1 MAVFEQSNIYSTTSS
16 YTSKKCTQSRP
27 AISLGTLL
35 YFHCTGFD
43 KQNRPISWRKFGQFE
58 IWNILKLTSM
68 QQLINFHAWES
79 EQLLRLMHDKSKE
92 TGSNI
97 ETFTVVVDASGW
109 SISQATG
116 DAFTFIKG
124 DISCDIEAEFNFS
137 I

>member
-1 MAVFEQSNIYSTTSS
+1 MYLTTFIN
-16 YTSKKCTQSRP
+16 TSKECTSLQH
-27 AISLGTLL
+27 AISLNVLL
-35 YFHCTGFD
+35 FAQSIGFD

-109 SISQATG
+109 AISQATG

-124 DISCDIEAEFNFS
+124 DLLVM
-137 I
+137 

>member
-1 MAVFEQSNIYSTTSS
+1 
-16 YTSKKCTQSRP
+16 
-27 AISLGTLL
+27 
-35 YFHCTGFD
+35 
-43 KQNRPISWRKFGQFE
+43 
-58 IWNILKLTSM
+58 M

-109 SISQATG
+109 AISQATG

-124 DISCDIEAEFNFS
+124 DLSCDVEVGFNFFM
-137 I
+137 